1 MKKGKQSGHQKWY
14 CKSCKSYFSVT
25 HNAKK
30 SKVISL
36 AETGRYTTF
45 DISEKVGLSMR
56 QIYRY
61 LRQEKTYS
69 QCGVSL
75 HLDSEVVDLMDAMYW
90 GRNFG
95 LVIFQDNMVGTVL
108 WYKFID
114 KKESVGDY
122 EEGLKHLLQH
132 GIKING
138 IVSDGLIGLR
148 ERIYAVAM
156 DVLRLP

>member
-1 MKKGKQSGHQKWY
+1 MKKGKKNEKKKWY
-14 CKSCKSYFSVT
+14 CKSCKSYFSGT
-25 HNAKK
+25 QNTKK

-45 DISEKVGLSMR
+45 DISEKVGLSTR

-61 LRQEKTYS
+61 LRQANTES
-69 QCGVSL
+69 QCSISL
-75 HLDSEVVDLMDAMYW
+75 HSDREVVVQMYAMYW

-122 EEGLKHLLQH
+122 EEGSKHLLRH

-148 ERIYAVAM
+148 ERMIDYHFQYCQFH
-156 DVLRLP
+156 